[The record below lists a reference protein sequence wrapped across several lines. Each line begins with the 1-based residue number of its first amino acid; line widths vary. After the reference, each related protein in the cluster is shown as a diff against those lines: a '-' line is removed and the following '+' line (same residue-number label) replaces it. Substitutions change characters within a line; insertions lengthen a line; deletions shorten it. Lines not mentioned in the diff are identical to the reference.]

1 MEKRIVTIGLCFL
14 CAVAIFAQDSA
25 DAIASKARFFAT
37 GEQQRVVATLTV
49 ELGAEKK
56 IRELELFYFTSPGSD
71 KLLARIV
78 SPAFLREMKVLLV
91 TSEGRSDT
99 WIKTSQGVKRLGLG
113 SKGESLFQSD
123 FLTSDF
129 NIQEAGWSFSKNDG
143 VDGFRIIERRSE
155 RSDDYFLQRLYLRA
169 VDFVVARR
177 DYIDSAGIVA
187 RSYVVTEWEP
197 GAGVSGRPARIDL
210 VKNKSKGLSYFEIIE
225 IHAEDRLPEGLFSP
239 GSL

>member
-1 MEKRIVTIGLCFL
+1 MGKRVVTLCFSL
-14 CAVAIFAQDSA
+14 SCACVLFAQNSA

-37 GEQQRVVATLTV
+37 GEQQRVVARLTV

-56 IRELELFYFTSPGSD
+56 MRELELFYFTSPGSD
-71 KLLARIV
+71 KLLARII

-91 TSEGRSDT
+91 TSDGRSDT
-99 WIKTSQGVKRLGLG
+99 WIKTSQGVTRLGLG
-113 SKGESLFQSD
+113 SRGESLFQSD

-129 NIQEAGWSFSKNDG
+129 NIPEAGWSFSKNDG

-155 RSDDYFLQRLYLRA
+155 RSDDFFLQRLYLRA

-177 DYIDSAGIVA
+177 DYIDSAGMVA

-197 GAGVSGRPARIDL
+197 GAGVSDRPARIDL
-210 VKNKSKGLSYFEIIE
+210 IKSKSKGLSYFEIIE
-225 IHAEDRLPEGLFSP
+225 IHAQDRLPEGLFSP

>member
-1 MEKRIVTIGLCFL
+1 MEKRIVTLGLGFL
-14 CAVAIFAQDSA
+14 CAVAVFAQDSA
-25 DAIASKARFFAT
+25 DVLSSKARFFSA
-37 GEQQRVVATLTV
+37 GEKQRVVAKLTV
-49 ELGAEKK
+49 ELGTEKK
-56 IRELELFYFTSPGSD
+56 LRELELFYFTSPSSN

-113 SKGESLFQSD
+113 ARGESLFQSD

-129 NIQEAGWSFSKNDG
+129 NIPDIGWSFSKNDG
-143 VDGFRIIERRSE
+143 VDDFRVIERRSE
-155 RSDDYFLQRLYLRA
+155 RSEDFFLQRLYLRGT
-169 VDFVVARR
+169 DFLVARR
-177 DYIDSAGIVA
+177 DYIDPAGVVI
-187 RSYVVTEWEP
+187 RSYVVTEWLPE
-197 GAGVSGRPARIDL
+197 AGGSDRPARIDL
-210 VKNKSKGLSYFEIIE
+210 VKNKSKGLSYFEIVQ

>member
-1 MEKRIVTIGLCFL
+1 MEKRIVTLGLCFL
-14 CAVAIFAQDSA
+14 CVAAIFAQDSA
-25 DAIASKARFFAT
+25 DAVASKARFFAT
-37 GEQQRVVATLTV
+37 GEKQRVVAKLTV

-56 IRELELFYFTSPGSD
+56 FRDLELFYISSPSSN
-71 KLLARIV
+71 KLLARII

-113 SKGESLFQSD
+113 ARGESLFQSD

-129 NIQEAGWSFSKNDG
+129 NIPEGGWLFSKNDG
-143 VDGFRIIERRSE
+143 EDSCRIIERRGE
-155 RSDDYFLQRLYLRA
+155 RSDDYFLQRLYLRDT
-169 VDFVVARR
+169 DFLVARR
-177 DYIDSAGIVA
+177 DYIDSAGVVI
-187 RSYVVTEWEP
+187 RSYVVTEWVAV
-197 GAGVSGRPARIDL
+197 AGLSGRPARIDL
-210 VKNKSKGLSYFEIIE
+210 IKNKSKGLSYFEIIE